1 VKQIRV
7 AVLSSNNFFRV
18 EHILND
24 ARIPFK
30 LITQADDHLL
40 IDVENQFLQP
50 TLDALHR
57 AGFTATGLN
66 GNAGAEG

>member
-1 VKQIRV
+1 VS
-7 AVLSSNNFFRV
+7 VLSSDNLFRV

-50 TLDALHR
+50 TLDALRR

>member
-1 VKQIRV
+1 MKRIRV

-30 LITQADDHLL
+30 LIIQADDHLL

-57 AGFTATGLN
+57 AGFTTTGLN